1 MKLMFYSKGK
11 GDKINRQFTMKD
23 YLKGGLRMIDMNT
36 SKSLKASWIKKYLD
50 PKNNGKWIFL

>member
-1 MKLMFYSKGK
+1 MFYSKGK
-11 GDKINRQFTMKD
+11 GDKIKRQFTIKD
-23 YLKGGLRMIDMNT
+23 YLEGGLRMIDINT